1 MSTTVKTQISVK
13 SSGDGVVGESEW
25 KPTILTNT
33 VGAAAGPVAYAL
45 ATGGN
50 DITVP
55 TGTKGF
61 TVMPAAASIAVLKIK
76 GGSGGGTG
84 FAFRAGYPFS
94 GGLPTGTVSVHIDS
108 STKEDVYIHWG

>member
-1 MSTTVKTQISVK
+1 MSTIKTQISVK
-13 SSGDGVVGESEW
+13 STGDGIEGESEW
-25 KPTILTNT
+25 KPTLLTNT
-33 VGAAAGPVAYAL
+33 VGAAAGPVKYGL

-61 TVMPAAASIAVLKIK
+61 TVMPASSSDAVLKLK

-84 FAFRAGYPFS
+84 FAFRAGYPFC
-94 GGLPTGTVSVHIDS
+94 GGLPTGTSSIHIDS
-108 STKEDVYIHWG
+108 SVGEPVYIHWG